1 MLVAIDAYLLFVG
14 LAVGSF
20 VNLAADRLPR
30 RESLVRP
37 PSHCTACGRRLNL
50 MDLVPV
56 LGYALRG
63 GRCATCRTPIGISSP
78 VVEAASGTLMLGPF
92 LLLGGWA
99 GVVAGVL
106 VTTAF
111 AAGVTGVAVMRS
123 SRSGLR
129 PDARSAPSR
138 LVR

>member
-50 MDLVPV
+50 VDLVPV

-78 VVEAASGTLMLGPF
+78 VVEAASGMLMLGPF
-92 LLLGGWA
+92 LLLAGWQ
-99 GVVAGVL
+99 GVVAGVIL
-106 VTTAF
+106 TAAF
-111 AAGVTGVAVMRS
+111 GAGVTGAAVMRGA
-123 SRSGLR
+123 RSGLR
-129 PDARSAPSR
+129 PDARSAPPR
-138 LVR
+138 LAR